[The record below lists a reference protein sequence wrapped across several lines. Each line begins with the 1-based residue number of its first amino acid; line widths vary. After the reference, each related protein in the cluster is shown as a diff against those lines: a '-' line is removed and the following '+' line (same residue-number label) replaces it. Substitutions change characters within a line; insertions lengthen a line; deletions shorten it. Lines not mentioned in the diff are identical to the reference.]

1 MSSVTL
7 RHALA
12 TSTPGALAS
21 RARHAVGSGWR
32 QLASLDRPER
42 SRRAALAE
50 LGVLALLGLGIVALA
65 AWLAHPP
72 SLPAHPQRFL
82 IVLVAQLVLYGA
94 AAVWVWW
101 RRVPTRGALAIIV
114 LVAVAARLAFAM
126 QAPTA
131 SDDIYRY
138 VWDGRIQAA
147 GINPYRY
154 VPDDPA
160 LAAYRDEAIFPHIN
174 RRAVPTIYPPAAQGV
189 FRLVYALHP
198 DSVPWTRLAFAGFD
212 LVTILALSGLLLRL
226 GLRPERVIL
235 YAWHPLLIL
244 ELGHSG
250 HVDVVAICFLV
261 LALRARVGARPWQ
274 AGFLL
279 ACAAL
284 TKFYAIIALPALL
297 DPRRRRD
304 LRLPLACVVTIGLA
318 YLPFLGVGGKVFGY
332 LGGYV
337 QEEGIASG
345 DRYYLLGLARGLWS
359 RLPAAL
365 HRPSWSGFPDAAQ
378 LYSGLLVAAMG
389 ALALWCWTRPLPS
402 PRAIPARALLLFGVF
417 IACTTPTYP
426 WYALLLLPFIPFVGP
441 RLLLPALA
449 IVSAAGFLYLQWW
462 WPGTGGWSRALAY
475 GLGPVA
481 LAMTALIGL
490 ARGRHP
496 RPAPDRRPREAE
508 PISLFDRFPWIYSS
522 CREWFF
528 RDHTSQIVAGL
539 WPAGMPRAHEYFLE
553 IGCGPGFYARRLA
566 GRFDGLRVIGLDRSV
581 AQLGHARQRAT
592 AQGLT
597 NCRFVEGDARALR
610 QRSGSIDAI
619 VVSRLFTVLPEREC
633 ALAEMYRV
641 LGPGG
646 RCFIAEPRSRFWTAL
661 PLRALWLSATVAR
674 ALHGE
679 RASYREPARATVL
692 TTAEFDGLVTSQ
704 PWCAIARWE
713 DRQYHY
719 AVCEKRLA
727 APLPMALALAA
738 D

>member
-42 SRRAALAE
+42 SRRSALAE

-65 AWLAHPP
+65 AWLAHPL

-82 IVLVAQLVLYGA
+82 IVLVTQLVLYGA

-198 DSVPWTRLAFAGFD
+198 DSVPWTRLTFVGFD

-261 LALRARVGARPWQ
+261 LALRARLGARPWQ

-359 RLPAAL
+359 RLPAARAGRASPMRRNCTAACWWRRWARSPFGAGPARCL
-365 HRPSWSGFPDAAQ
+365 RRAPSRRARSSSSASSSPAPRRPTPGTRCCSCRSSPSSGRAC
-378 LYSGLLVAAMG
+378 S
-389 ALALWCWTRPLPS
+389 S
-402 PRAIPARALLLFGVF
+402 PRWRSSAPQASSTSSGGGPA
-417 IACTTPTYP
+417 
-426 WYALLLLPFIPFVGP
+426 
-441 RLLLPALA
+441 
-449 IVSAAGFLYLQWW
+449 Q
-462 WPGTGGWSRALAY
+462 
-475 GLGPVA
+475 
-481 LAMTALIGL
+481 
-490 ARGRHP
+490 
-496 RPAPDRRPREAE
+496 
-508 PISLFDRFPWIYSS
+508 
-522 CREWFF
+522 
-528 RDHTSQIVAGL
+528 VAG
-539 WPAGMPRAHEYFLE
+539 RAHSPT
-553 IGCGPGFYARRLA
+553 G
-566 GRFDGLRVIGLDRSV
+566 S
-581 AQLGHARQRAT
+581 AQ
-592 AQGLT
+592 
-597 NCRFVEGDARALR
+597 
-610 QRSGSIDAI
+610 
-619 VVSRLFTVLPEREC
+619 
-633 ALAEMYRV
+633 
-641 LGPGG
+641 
-646 RCFIAEPRSRFWTAL
+646 W
-661 PLRALWLSATVAR
+661 
-674 ALHGE
+674 
-679 RASYREPARATVL
+679 
-692 TTAEFDGLVTSQ
+692 
-704 PWCAIARWE
+704 RW
-713 DRQYHY
+713 R
-719 AVCEKRLA
+719 
-727 APLPMALALAA
+727 
-738 D
+738 

>member
-1 MSSVTL
+1 MAFFTV

-12 TSTPGALAS
+12 AHTPGALAT
-21 RARHAVGSGWR
+21 RARHAFGSGR
-32 QLASLDRPER
+32 GQLAALDRPER
-42 SRRAALAE
+42 SRRAALVE
-50 LGVLALLGLGIVALA
+50 LGVLLLLGLGIVAFAAGLA
-65 AWLAHPP
+65 QPA

-82 IVLVAQLVLYGA
+82 IALVAQLVLYGLA
-94 AAVWVWW
+94 AAWVWW
-101 RRVPTRGALAIIV
+101 RRVPVRGALAIIV
-114 LVAVAARLAFAM
+114 LVAVAARLAFAT
-126 QAPTA
+126 QAPTI

-138 VWDGRIQAA
+138 IWDGRVQAA

-174 RRAVPTIYPPAAQGV
+174 RRAVPTIYPPVAQGV

-198 DSVPWTRLAFAGFD
+198 DSVAWTRIAFAGFD

-250 HVDVVAICFLV
+250 HVDIVAICFLV
-261 LALRARVGARPWQ
+261 LASRARLGARPWQ

-279 ACAAL
+279 ACATL
-284 TKFYAIIALPALL
+284 TKFYALIALPALL

-304 LRLPLACVVTIGLA
+304 LRLPLACAVTVALA
-318 YLPFLGVGGKVFGY
+318 YLPFLSVGGKVFGY

-345 DRYYLLGLARGLWS
+345 DRYYLLNLARHLWS

-365 HRPSWSGFPDAAQ
+365 PRPSWSFFPDAAQ
-378 LYSGLLVAAMG
+378 LYSGLLVVAMG
-389 ALALWCWTRPLPS
+389 ALALWCWLRPLPS
-402 PRAIPARALLLFGVF
+402 PRAIPARALLLFSIF
-417 IACTTPTYP
+417 IAFTTPTYP
-426 WYALLLLPFIPFVGP
+426 WYALLLLPFIPLVGP
-441 RLLLPALA
+441 RLLVPALA
-449 IVSAAGFLYLQWW
+449 IVSGAGFLYLQWW
-462 WPGTGGWSRALAY
+462 SPGAGGWSRALAY
-475 GLGPVA
+475 GVGPLTLA
-481 LAMTALIGL
+481 LAALVGL

-496 RPAPDRRPREAE
+496 RPATDGERRGAE
-508 PISLFDRFPWIYSS
+508 PSSLFERFPWIYSS

-528 RDHTSQIVAGL
+528 RDHTSQIVATL
-539 WPAGMPRAHEYFLE
+539 WPAGAPREHESFLE

-566 GRFDGLRVIGLDRSV
+566 RRFDDLRVIGLDRSA

-597 NCRFVEGDARALR
+597 NCRFVEGDARALM
-610 QRSGSIDAI
+610 QRSGSIDVI
-619 VVSRLFTVLPEREC
+619 VASRLFTVLPEREC
-633 ALAEMYRV
+633 ALSEMYRV
-641 LGPGG
+641 LGAGG

-661 PLRALWLSATVAR
+661 PLRALWIAAVVAR
-674 ALHGE
+674 TLRGE
-679 RASYREPARATVL
+679 RVCYREPARATVL
-692 TTAEFDGLVTSQ
+692 TTEEFAALVTSQ
-704 PWCAIARWE
+704 PWQTVERWE

-719 AVCEKRLA
+719 AVCEKRIA
-727 APLPMALALAA
+727 AVAMLALAA